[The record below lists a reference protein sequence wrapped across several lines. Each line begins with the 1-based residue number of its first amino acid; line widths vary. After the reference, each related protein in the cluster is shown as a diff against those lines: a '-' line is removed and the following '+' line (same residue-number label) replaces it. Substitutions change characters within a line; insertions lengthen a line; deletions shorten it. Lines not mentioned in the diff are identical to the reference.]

1 MSPVPPIKLPEDQFA
16 ALEAAYAKPP
26 RAYHDFNHV
35 REVLRHHADVAAG
48 PGWVQPAETFLA
60 VLYHDAVYEAGRGDN
75 ETRSAE
81 LAVAAIAKW
90 LPEAS
95 VDASRV
101 AELIGLTARPGQF
114 SPSYFGDGA
123 VPDDTRPFLTCA
135 MAIPGPEPAGFPAPA
150 RRPPPQP

>member
-1 MSPVPPIKLPEDQFA
+1 MSPVPPIKLPEEQFA
-16 ALEAAYAKPP
+16 ALETAYAKPP

-35 REVLRHHADVAAG
+35 REVLRHHVEVAAG
-48 PGWVQPAETFLA
+48 PGWAQPAETFLA

-81 LAVAAIAKW
+81 LAVAEIAKW

-101 AELIGLTARPGQF
+101 AELIELTRSEEHTSELQ
-114 SPSYFGDGA
+114 SLMRISYA
-123 VPDDTRPFLTCA
+123 VFCLQKKN
-135 MAIPGPEPAGFPAPA
+135 IKLI
-150 RRPPPQP
+150 

>member
-26 RAYHDFNHV
+26 RAYHDCNHV
-35 REVLRHHADVAAG
+35 REVLRHHAEVAAG
-48 PGWVQPAETFLA
+48 PVWVQPAETFLA
-60 VLYHDAVYEAGRGDN
+60 VLYHDPVYESGRGDN

-81 LAVAAIAKW
+81 LAVAEIAKW

-101 AELIGLTARPGQF
+101 AELLGPTARHGQF
-114 SPSYFGDGA
+114 SPCVFGDGA
-123 VPDDTRPFLTCA
+123 VADANLHFL
-135 MAIPGPEPAGFPAPA
+135 A
-150 RRPPPQP
+150 RDLA

>member
-35 REVLRHHADVAAG
+35 REVLRHHAEVAAG

-81 LAVAAIAKW
+81 LAVADIAKW

-114 SPSYFGDGA
+114 PPSPFGDGA
-123 VPDDTRPFLTCA
+123 VAADPPHFPHRHLP
-135 MAIPGPEPAGFPAPA
+135 IPPPRPAP
-150 RRPPPQP
+150 

>member
-35 REVLRHHADVAAG
+35 REVLRHHAEVAAG

-81 LAVAAIAKW
+81 LAVAEIAKW
-90 LPEAS
+90 RSEEHTSELQSLMRNSYA
-95 VDASRV
+95 VFCLKKKKQTTTTSR
-101 AELIGLTARPGQF
+101 
-114 SPSYFGDGA
+114 
-123 VPDDTRPFLTCA
+123 
-135 MAIPGPEPAGFPAPA
+135 
-150 RRPPPQP
+150 

>member
-35 REVLRHHADVAAG
+35 REVLRHHAEVAAG

-81 LAVAAIAKW
+81 LAVRS
-90 LPEAS
+90 EEHTS
-95 VDASRV
+95 
-101 AELIGLTARPGQF
+101 ELQSLMRI
-114 SPSYFGDGA
+114 SYA
-123 VPDDTRPFLTCA
+123 VFCLKKKTNNRT
-135 MAIPGPEPAGFPAPA
+135 
-150 RRPPPQP
+150 